1 MASLPPRLLDQL
13 RERLRVRHY
22 SYRTELQ
29 YVGWVR
35 RYIRFQGMRHPAD
48 MGGTEV
54 EAFLTHLAVGEKVAS
69 STQSQALAALLF
81 LYREVI
87 GHELPWMQNVVRA
100 RKPRRLPV
108 VLSREQVRALLSF
121 LDGQYKLIALL
132 LYGSGLRL
140 TEALRLR
147 IKDLDFDGGKL
158 TVRSGK
164 GGKDRITLLPRSAVP
179 MLRAHLEDVGRRHEI
194 AIRQGYAGVEMPTA
208 LEGKYPS
215 ATLEWGWQ
223 YVFPAVRPSRDPRS
237 GAIRRH
243 HLLEDTVQRQV
254 RHAIRRAGI
263 AQPASSHTLRHCF
276 ATHLLESGANIR
288 MVQELLGHRDL
299 ATTQVYLH
307 VMSTAVAGLRSPA
320 DG

>member
-108 VLSREQVRALLSF
+108 VLSRGQVRAM
-121 LDGQYKLIALL
+121 QRH
-132 LYGSGLRL
+132 SG
-140 TEALRLR
+140 
-147 IKDLDFDGGKL
+147 
-158 TVRSGK
+158 
-164 GGKDRITLLPRSAVP
+164 
-179 MLRAHLEDVGRRHEI
+179 
-194 AIRQGYAGVEMPTA
+194 
-208 LEGKYPS
+208 
-215 ATLEWGWQ
+215 
-223 YVFPAVRPSRDPRS
+223 
-237 GAIRRH
+237 
-243 HLLEDTVQRQV
+243 
-254 RHAIRRAGI
+254 
-263 AQPASSHTLRHCF
+263 
-276 ATHLLESGANIR
+276 
-288 MVQELLGHRDL
+288 
-299 ATTQVYLH
+299 
-307 VMSTAVAGLRSPA
+307 
-320 DG
+320 